1 MRICKAYL
9 ENIPGSPYSQ
19 SAQHEEPKL
28 ERESHDDYDE
38 RTWRSK
44 CTVNDKGQVCVPAMA
59 LKQCVD
65 LAAQKLG
72 QKIPGRRGATY
83 KSFFTSGVICGSDM
97 PISNGKPL
105 TPANAV
111 MVKINANADGVRGSG
126 KRVKRRFP
134 VFDKWHGVA
143 EFTIVDD
150 IITQEVFEDH
160 LKSAG
165 MIVGIGR
172 YRAGNGGSNGRFRVT
187 KIEWQN
193 MSL

>member
-1 MRICKAYL
+1 MKVCKAQL

-19 SAQHEEPKL
+19 SAQHDEPML
-28 ERESHDDYDE
+28 DRESHDDYDI
-38 RTWRSK
+38 RTWQSK
-44 CTVNDKGQVCVPAMA
+44 CTVNEKGQVCIPAMA
-59 LKQCVD
+59 LKQCID

-72 QKIPGRRGATY
+72 EKIPGRRGATY
-83 KSFFTSGVICGSDM
+83 KSFFTSGVICNSDV

-105 TPANAV
+105 TPKDAA

-126 KRVKRRFP
+126 RRVKRRFP

-150 IITQEVFEDH
+150 IITPDVFEHH
-160 LKSAG
+160 LRSSG

-172 YRAGNGGSNGRFRVT
+172 YRPGNGGSNGRFRVV
-187 KIEWQN
+187 KLEWQDMN
-193 MSL
+193 V